1 MLVVPSRCNSSLWVC
16 VSACSATHF
25 EIRANKNDQFDLS
38 EASLAVALTMMGVTA
53 LIKRWWMFWMAM
65 IPAAFALFMGA
76 AGFAGVDT
84 NNPVVRSIIQV
95 LS

>member
-1 MLVVPSRCNSSLWVC
+1 VC

-84 NNPVVRSIIQV
+84 NNPVIRSIIQV